1 MGIGGVETGVRNIA
15 QYLNSKNIENYILCE
30 SNNKNL
36 EDNNLNIIYLKNL
49 KYKNIFDQTK
59 IKTFIENFIKE
70 KKINLI
76 HISSRA
82 PAFFLIKF
90 LKKLNC
96 KTVTS
101 VHNKYKSENF
111 LKSWYNN
118 HLLKGDHVIFN
129 SNFVKNSYEKFNLS
143 KNKFTVVLRGV
154 DIKYFQCQKQISLD
168 HQNYIFM
175 PSRISNWK
183 GHDLLTYHYKKLP
196 KKYKDKFKL
205 LFISSHSTN
214 EEIKLDKI
222 IRENSLNSH
231 INFTKPTLDIKRLYE
246 KSFLTINMSKRPE
259 GFGRTIS
266 ESLSMSRP
274 VIAPDCGGVKE
285 QLEFFDTNL
294 LFKVDSYNSFKK
306 SLDYAINNHKRIQ
319 KKSRDFVKEKFSSN
333 LMCKNTLKI
342 YKNLIF

>member
-1 MGIGGVETGVRNIA
+1 MSDDFQQRGGSPWGTPPGGGSGNG
-15 QYLNSKNIENYILCE
+15 S
-30 SNNKNL
+30 
-36 EDNNLNIIYLKNL
+36 
-49 KYKNIFDQTK
+49 
-59 IKTFIENFIKE
+59 
-70 KKINLI
+70 
-76 HISSRA
+76 
-82 PAFFLIKF
+82 
-90 LKKLNC
+90 
-96 KTVTS
+96 
-101 VHNKYKSENF
+101 
-111 LKSWYNN
+111 
-118 HLLKGDHVIFN
+118 G
-129 SNFVKNSYEKFNLS
+129 
-143 KNKFTVVLRGV
+143 RGPTPP
-154 DIKYFQCQKQISLD
+154 DI
-168 HQNYIFM
+168 
-175 PSRISNWK
+175 
-183 GHDLLTYHYKKLP
+183 
-196 KKYKDKFKL
+196 
-205 LFISSHSTN
+205 
-214 EEIKLDKI
+214 DKI